1 MSTTWKKKFE
11 LRVSDDFKL
20 NTVSF
25 SVILLMIRNETDF
38 WFYIVIINAC
48 ADPMVQSHIET

>member
-25 SVILLMIRNETDF
+25 SVILLMIGNENRLLVL
-38 WFYIVIINAC
+38 Y
-48 ADPMVQSHIET
+48 SYH